1 MIKIKYYGHMSRVI
15 NTVVTYEEERHT
27 HTHTHTHKDTQNTH
41 THKKKNKKICRKY
54 VNFGATGFSH
64 HLSH

>member
-27 HTHTHTHKDTQNTH
+27 HTHTQRHTKHTHTQE
-41 THKKKNKKICRKY
+41 KKQENM
-54 VNFGATGFSH
+54 
-64 HLSH
+64 